1 MGVIRIKRDQNLEK
15 FIRVLILFIL
25 SAFLS
30 TAFSQTTQ
38 TYNDINSS
46 GAGGANTSVGG
57 GQSNLLGSNIGTQQN
72 NTNVTGG
79 YGNLNSN
86 VPGTT
91 TAKIYS
97 VPTMYAPGLTAAGSD
112 VCLGSVS
119 ASGSIL
125 GLGLAGGGT
134 YVDDNCVLLKNSQR
148 MAALGFGNAA
158 VVMMLQNKDIES
170 AIRTSSPS
178 VYLQVSRDRLA
189 NLQAEF
195 DDAKDMGEST
205 HELEEMLS
213 KANKEVRIM
222 ARRVKTSPGLPE
234 KAVEIPSNISSGQA
248 KTAND
253 PRETLNH

>member
-1 MGVIRIKRDQNLEK
+1 MICISSVFG
-15 FIRVLILFIL
+15 
-25 SAFLS
+25 
-30 TAFSQTTQ
+30 QTS
-38 TYNDINSS
+38 YDVNSS
-46 GAGGANTSVGG
+46 GDGAANTSVGG

-79 YGNLNSN
+79 YGNLNTN
-86 VPGTT
+86 MPGTT

-125 GLGLAGGGT
+125 GLGLAGGKT

-158 VVMMLQNKDIES
+158 VVMMLQNKDIET
-170 AIRTSSPS
+170 AIRTSSPT
-178 VYLQVSRDRLA
+178 VYLQVSKDRLA

-195 DDAKDMGEST
+195 DDAEEMGEST
-205 HELEEMLS
+205 SDLEEKLN
-213 KANKEVRIM
+213 KANKEVRILT
-222 ARRVKTSPGLPE
+222 RRVQASPGLPE
-234 KAVEIPSNISSGQA
+234 KAVEIPSTHSNGRS

-253 PRETLNH
+253 PREILNH

>member
-1 MGVIRIKRDQNLEK
+1 MERFIRIFFL
-15 FIRVLILFIL
+15 LILALFIS
-25 SAFLS
+25 SASGQTSNDVNS
-30 TAFSQTTQ
+30 T
-38 TYNDINSS
+38 
-46 GAGGANTSVGG
+46 GASATNTSVGG

-72 NTNVTGG
+72 STNVTGG
-79 YGNLNSN
+79 YGNVNSN
-86 VPGTT
+86 NPGTT
-91 TAKIYS
+91 IAKVYS

-125 GLGLAGGGT
+125 GLGLAGGST

-158 VVMMLQNKDIES
+158 VVMMLQNKDIEK

-178 VYLQVSRDRLA
+178 VFLQVSKDRLA

-195 DDAKDMGEST
+195 DDAKEMGEST
-205 HELEEMLS
+205 ADLEEKLV

-222 ARRVKTSPGLPE
+222 ARRVQTSPGIPE
-234 KAVEIPSNISSGQA
+234 KVVEIAPTTSGGKA

-253 PRETLNH
+253 PREILNP

>member
-1 MGVIRIKRDQNLEK
+1 MERFIRIFFL
-15 FIRVLILFIL
+15 LILALFIS
-25 SAFLS
+25 SASGQTSNDVNS
-30 TAFSQTTQ
+30 T
-38 TYNDINSS
+38 
-46 GAGGANTSVGG
+46 GASATNTSVGG

-72 NTNVTGG
+72 STNVTGG
-79 YGNLNSN
+79 YGNVNSN
-86 VPGTT
+86 NPGTT
-91 TAKIYS
+91 TAKVYS

-158 VVMMLQNKDIES
+158 VVMMLQNKDIEK
-170 AIRTSSPS
+170 AIRTSSPT
-178 VYLQVSRDRLA
+178 VYLQVSKDRLA

-195 DDAKDMGEST
+195 DDAKEMGEST
-205 HELEEMLS
+205 VDLEEKLI

-222 ARRVKTSPGLPE
+222 ARRVQTSPGMPE
-234 KAVEIPSNISSGQA
+234 KVVEIAPTTSGGKA

-253 PRETLNH
+253 PREILNP

>member
-1 MGVIRIKRDQNLEK
+1 MERFIRIFFL
-15 FIRVLILFIL
+15 LILALFIS
-25 SAFLS
+25 SASGQTSNDVNS
-30 TAFSQTTQ
+30 T
-38 TYNDINSS
+38 
-46 GAGGANTSVGG
+46 GASATNTSVGG

-72 NTNVTGG
+72 STNVTGG
-79 YGNLNSN
+79 YGNVNSN
-86 VPGTT
+86 NPGTT
-91 TAKIYS
+91 TAKVYS

-158 VVMMLQNKDIES
+158 VVMMLQNKDIEK
-170 AIRTSSPS
+170 AMRTSSPS
-178 VYLQVSRDRLA
+178 VFLQVSKDRLA

-195 DDAKDMGEST
+195 DDAKEMGEST
-205 HELEEMLS
+205 VDLEEKLF
-213 KANKEVRIM
+213 KANREVRIM
-222 ARRVKTSPGLPE
+222 ARRVQTSPGMPE
-234 KAVEIPSNISSGQA
+234 KVVEIMPTTSNVKA

-253 PRETLNH
+253 PREILNP